1 MKNFLTILSIPFS
14 LRLDP
19 EKWGVNVQPYSG
31 SPANFAIYTGLL
43 NPHDRVMGLDLPDG
57 GHLTH
62 GFMTDKKR
70 ISATSIYFESM
81 PYKTDPKT
89 GYIDYDKMA
98 ENAQLFRPKMIIAG
112 ISAYPRHLDYARFRQ
127 VCDSVGAVLLA
138 DMAHISGLVAAN
150 VVPSPFDYA
159 DVVSTTTH
167 KSLRGP
173 RAGMIFYRKGI
184 KGYKKNGDPI
194 KYDLGPKIDFALFP
208 GLQGGPHNHQIAALA
223 VALKQANSP
232 EFKAYAQQTLDNC
245 KAMAQLLIDRGYTL
259 VTNGTENHLILLD
272 LRPKGLGGAQGE
284 KILEE
289 ISVTGKF
296 DKVHFILL
304 EIQQWYLIYNILL
317 VCSSVNKNTCPG
329 DKSALHPGGLRIG
342 APALTS
348 RKLKT
353 SDFEKVA
360 DFIDQGLKLGLEIQE
375 TSGTDFKKFLETLK
389 TDPFQGKIKA
399 LRNAVEEFASKFPM
413 PGNDVFQE
421 IVVLKTIFL
430 QAGEKYCCICYN
442 TTFIYCFQMFD
453 NIRIYSILM

>member
-1 MKNFLTILSIPFS
+1 MLALSFSFS

-31 SPANFAIYTGLL
+31 SPANFAVYTGLL

-89 GYIDYDKMA
+89 GYIDYDKLA

-112 ISAYPRHLDYARFRQ
+112 ISAYPRHLDYAKFRE
-127 VCDSVGAVLLA
+127 VCNNVGAVLLA
-138 DMAHISGLVAAN
+138 DMAHISGLAAAGVVA
-150 VVPSPFDYA
+150 SPFDYA

-194 KYDLGPKIDFALFP
+194 KYDFGPKIDFALFP

-232 EFKAYAQQTLDNC
+232 EFKAYAQQTLDNS
-245 KAMAQLLIDRGYTL
+245 KAMAKVLMDRGYTL
-259 VTNGTENHLILLD
+259 VTNGTDNHLILLD
-272 LRPKGLGGAQGE
+272 LRPKSLGGAQGE

-296 DKVHFILL
+296 ERFLLSRIIDNALILHG
-304 EIQQWYLIYNILL
+304 
-317 VCSSVNKNTCPG
+317 VT
-329 DKSALHPGGLRIG
+329 
-342 APALTS
+342 
-348 RKLKT
+348 
-353 SDFEKVA
+353 
-360 DFIDQGLKLGLEIQE
+360 GLK
-375 TSGTDFKKFLETLK
+375 KW
-389 TDPFQGKIKA
+389 P
-399 LRNAVEEFASKFPM
+399 V
-413 PGNDVFQE
+413 
-421 IVVLKTIFL
+421 
-430 QAGEKYCCICYN
+430 ICH
-442 TTFIYCFQMFD
+442 
-453 NIRIYSILM
+453 S